1 MSPENRLA
9 ALGIDLPDL
18 PPPLPDAPY
27 IPAVVTGDLVWVSGH
42 SPGGAWPPGQV
53 GTDYT
58 VAEAKQAARAAG
70 IGLLAAARS
79 AVGSLDRIERVVR
92 MLGHVNAAPGMDQ
105 AAKSSTA
112 ARSSCSRCLV
122 PEAGAFARRWA
133 WARCRA
139 TSRCPSRRCF
149 SSSASARFPAG
160 IRPETSRPCRLRM
173 RRLICLRFMSN

>member
-9 ALGIDLPDL
+9 ALGIKLPDL
-18 PPPLPDAPY
+18 PPPLSDAPY

-42 SPGGAWPPGQV
+42 SPGGDWRPGQV

-79 AVGSLDRIERVVR
+79 VVGSLDRIERVVR

-105 AAKSSTA
+105 AGEVINGCSELMLEVFGPDGRGV
-112 ARSSCSRCLV
+112 RSAVGVGTMPRNV
-122 PEAGAFARRWA
+122 PLSVEVVFQLKR
-133 WARCRA
+133 
-139 TSRCPSRRCF
+139 
-149 SSSASARFPAG
+149 
-160 IRPETSRPCRLRM
+160 
-173 RRLICLRFMSN
+173 